1 MSTLVYIR
9 TLVQYQRGEEF
20 AMNAQA
26 NAKNNKVQHHKIAII
41 GTGFAG
47 LGMAIQLKKSG
58 ERDFILFEREA
69 GVGGTWRV
77 NHYPGCACDVQS
89 HLYSFSFEPNP
100 KWSRMY
106 APQAEIKAYLEA
118 CADKYHLMPYIRLNT
133 PIMSARWDDA
143 ANLWRLE
150 DTQGNQYTA
159 NVLISGMGG
168 LSTPAFPKINGLE
181 SFKGKVFH
189 SQQWDHDYDLTGKR
203 VAVIGTGASAIQ
215 FVPQIQPKVARL
227 DLYQRTPP
235 WILPKPDRP
244 ITAAE
249 QTLFKLVPAAQQAM
263 RAAIYTTL
271 EARVAGFTINPQL
284 MVIAKRWALN
294 HIRTQIQEPELRR
307 KVTPDYTIGC
317 KRILLSND
325 YYPAL
330 DQPNVD
336 VITTGIQEV
345 RAHSVVTADGQ
356 ERQVDAIILG
366 TGFAATDPAP
376 PTLVFGRNG
385 VDLAELWKSG
395 PEAYKC
401 TTVAGFP
408 NLFFIVGPNTGLGH
422 SSMVYMIESQIT
434 YILDAL
440 QQMEKRRVQVIEV
453 KSEVQA
459 DFNRKIH
466 RQLNGSVWNTG
477 GCMSWYRHPV
487 SGKNTSLW
495 PSYTW
500 RFRQITKNFDAPA
513 YHLISRS
520 PQPAPEEHPLSEPLT
535 NI

>member
-1 MSTLVYIR
+1 
-9 TLVQYQRGEEF
+9 
-20 AMNAQA
+20 MNAQA
-26 NAKNNKVQHHKIAII
+26 KSKNNNVQHHKIAII

-100 KWSRMY
+100 HWSRMY
-106 APQAEIKAYLEA
+106 APQAEIKSYLEA
-118 CADKYHLMPYIRLNT
+118 CADKYQLMPYIRLNT
-133 PIMSARWDDA
+133 PITRAQWDET
-143 ANLWRLE
+143 ANLWRIQ
-150 DTQGNQYTA
+150 DDNGNEYTA
-159 NVLISGMGG
+159 NILISGMGG
-168 LSTPAFPKINGLE
+168 LSTPAYPKIAGLD
-181 SFKGKVFH
+181 SFQGKVFH
-189 SQQWDHDYDLTGKR
+189 SQQWDHGYDLTGKR

-227 DLYQRTPP
+227 DLYQRTAP
-235 WILPKPDRP
+235 WILPKPDRA
-244 ITAAE
+244 ISGAE
-249 QTLFKLVPAAQQAM
+249 QALFKRVPALQQAM
-263 RAAIYTTL
+263 RAAIYTSL
-271 EARVAGFTINPQL
+271 EARVAGFTINPRL
-284 MVIAKRWALN
+284 MVIAKRWALK
-294 HIRTQIQEPELRR
+294 HIRSQIHNPELRR

-345 RAHSVVTADGQ
+345 RPHSIITTDGQ
-356 ERQVDAIILG
+356 ERQADAIILG
-366 TGFAATDPAP
+366 TGFAATDPVP
-376 PTLVFGRNG
+376 RDLVFGRNG
-385 VDLAELWKSG
+385 VDLAEQWKSG
-395 PEAYKC
+395 PEAYKG
-401 TTVAGFP
+401 TTVTGFP
-408 NLFFIVGPNTGLGH
+408 NLFLIVGPNTGLGH
-422 SSMVYMIESQIT
+422 SSMVYMIESQIN

-440 QQMEKRRVQVIEV
+440 KKMDKRRVQVVEV
-453 KSEVQA
+453 KSQVQA
-459 DFNRKIH
+459 EFNRKIH
-466 RQLNGSVWNTG
+466 RQLDESVWNTG

-500 RFRQITKNFDAPA
+500 RFRQITKHFDTEA
-513 YHLISRS
+513 YHLL
-520 PQPAPEEHPLSEPLT
+520 PAKEQQATANEPGLSEPIAST
-535 NI
+535 